1 MKNSLARKQSRAVKQ
16 GQVWQLGRHRLLV
29 GDALD
34 AEGVKKLVDAD
45 KINCILTDVPYG
57 ISYTESKEDF
67 ASVKVNKKILNDNI
81 SDETQYQKF
90 MSGWIKNILPYMAKK
105 NSIYIFNC
113 DKMLFALKAS
123 LDECKI
129 YFSQLL
135 IWVKNQAVIGRKD
148 YLPQHE
154 LIVFGWYGTHI
165 FRRSKDKS
173 VLFYPRPTK
182 SSLHPTMK
190 PIPLLRNL
198 ILNST
203 SINDVVYDCFLGS
216 GSTLIACEQTHRICL
231 GVELDIEY
239 CQTVMDRFEK
249 LTKIQPILL
258 HEQKQ

>member
-1 MKNSLARKQSRAVKQ
+1 MKNSPVKKPSRLVRE

-34 AEGVKKLVDAD
+34 FELVQKLIGGD
-45 KINCILTDVPYG
+45 KVHCVLTDVPYG
-57 ISYTESKEDF
+57 ISYTESKENF
-67 ASVKVNKKILNDNI
+67 ASVKVNKKIINDNI
-81 SDETQYQKF
+81 SDEGKYKEF
-90 MSGWIKNILPYMAKK
+90 MSGWIKNILPYMSKK

-154 LIVFGWYGTHI
+154 LIVFGWYGTHM

-203 SINDVVYDCFLGS
+203 RINDIVYDCFLGS

-231 GVELDIEY
+231 GIELDVEY
-239 CQTVMDRFEK
+239 CQTVMNRFEK
-249 LTKIQPILL
+249 LTKIQPKLIY
-258 HEQKQ
+258 EQKH

>member
-1 MKNSLARKQSRAVKQ
+1 MIKQ
-16 GQVWQLGRHRLLV
+16 GQVWQLGKHRLLV

-34 AEGVKKLVDAD
+34 TEEVKKLVGVD
-45 KINCILTDVPYG
+45 KIHCILTDVPYG
-57 ISYTESKEDF
+57 ISYTESKENF
-67 ASVKVNKKILNDNI
+67 STVKMNKKILNDNI
-81 SDETQYQKF
+81 SDEKKYKEF
-90 MSGWIKNILPYMAKK
+90 MSGWIKNILPFMAKK

-123 LDECKI
+123 LDECHI

-135 IWVKNQAVIGRKD
+135 IWIKNQAVIGRKD

-154 LIVFGWYGTHI
+154 LIVFGWFGTHTWK
-165 FRRSKDKS
+165 RSKDKS

-203 SINDVVYDCFLGS
+203 SINEIVYDCFLGS

-231 GVELDIEY
+231 GVEMDLEY
-239 CQTVMDRFEK
+239 CQTIMDRFEK
-249 LTKIQPILL
+249 LTGIQPRLVLKDKRITLL
-258 HEQKQ
+258 KEDGEK

>member
-1 MKNSLARKQSRAVKQ
+1 MKHSLERKQSRPIKV

-34 AEGVKKLVDAD
+34 AQGVKKLIGSD
-45 KINCILTDVPYG
+45 KIHCILTDVPYG
-57 ISYTESKEDF
+57 ISYTESKEHF
-67 ASVKVNKKILNDNI
+67 STVKMNKKILNDNI
-81 SDETQYQKF
+81 SDEKKYQEF
-90 MSGWIKNILPYMAKK
+90 MVGWMKNILPHLHKK
-105 NSIYIFNC
+105 NSIYVFNC
-113 DKMLFALKAS
+113 DKMLFALKSA
-123 LDECKI
+123 LDECGV

-135 IWVKNQAVIGRKD
+135 VWIKNQAVIGRKD

-154 LIVFGWYGTHI
+154 LIVFGWFGTHL

-190 PIPLLRNL
+190 PIHLLRNL

-203 SINDVVYDCFLGS
+203 NINDIVYDCFLGS

-231 GVELDIEY
+231 GVELDLEY
-239 CQTVMDRFEK
+239 CQTIMTRFEK
-249 LTKIQPILL
+249 LTGIAPKILY
-258 HEQKQ
+258 EK